1 MTINHPLQWSKETL
15 EQEWQKIRDGE
26 IVEDYEGDFDL
37 EDILDDETSEDEVN
51 RMTDSMFKEVW
62 GYDYNELI
70 NKLKIN
76 MCLEKTQKI
85 SQKII

>member
-1 MTINHPLQWSKETL
+1 MIIHHPLQWSKETL
-15 EQEWQKIRDGE
+15 EQEWFKIRDEE

-70 NKLKIN
+70 NKLN
-76 MCLEKTQKI
+76 
-85 SQKII
+85 

>member
-1 MTINHPLQWSKETL
+1 VKLFPEKMQKPSYFGNIKLQR
-15 EQEWQKIRDGE
+15 QKIRDGE

-70 NKLKIN
+70 NKLN
-76 MCLEKTQKI
+76 
-85 SQKII
+85 

>member
-70 NKLKIN
+70 NKLN
-76 MCLEKTQKI
+76 
-85 SQKII
+85 